1 MSAVHSLISDDQ
13 IFQAPATQVQDVDT
27 TGAGDSF
34 NAGFLESFVRSE
46 FPDNWLKSS
55 NCLAAEVVQ
64 HRGAVSM
71 FCAPSQ
77 TSAA

>member
-13 IFQAPATQVQDVDT
+13 IFQAPAIPIQAVDT

-34 NAGFLESFVRSE
+34 NAGFLESFLRSE
-46 FPDNWLKSS
+46 PPENWLKSG
-55 NCLAAEVVQ
+55 NNLAGEVVQ

-71 FCAPSQ
+71 FCSPSQ

>member
-13 IFQAPATQVQDVDT
+13 IFQAPAIQVQAVDT

-34 NAGFLESFVRSE
+34 NAGFLESFLRSE